1 MKNLRSKLIR
11 LAHSNPELRDHLL
24 PLVTKKASGNLSRP
38 EPVEFVTQSELDS
51 AVQSSIDDVFH
62 SWGSATVERVSYR
75 DGVAYVRGSFQCEV
89 VAEKKMLADILSLR
103 ELGSKM
109 SKWSW
114 RAKDINS
121 YGGDFAMV
129 RLFITLTP
137 KGLLLECYASR
148 PEEVVRT
155 NNLDPQSVNI
165 NKRQID
171 ALKITKVIGHYD
183 DPVPTLKKMDKEF
196 RASFRRLIGR

>member
-1 MKNLRSKLIR
+1 MKNLRNNIIR

-51 AVQSSIDDVFH
+51 EIQSSIDDVFH
-62 SWGSATVERVSYR
+62 SWGSATVEKVSYR

-89 VAEKKMLADILSLR
+89 VAHRQMLVDMLSLR

-114 RAKDINS
+114 RMRDVNS
-121 YGGDFAMV
+121 YGGDYAMV
-129 RLFITLTP
+129 RLSVTMTD
-137 KGLLLECYASR
+137 KGLVLECSASR

-165 NKRQID
+165 TKRQLD
-171 ALKITKVIGHYD
+171 SLKITKVIGHHD
-183 DPVPTLKKMDKEF
+183 DPVPTLKKMNKEF
-196 RASFRRLIGR
+196 RASFRKLVGR

>member
-11 LAHSNPELRDHLL
+11 LAHSKPELRDHLL

-38 EPVEFVTQSELDS
+38 EPIEFVTKSELDS
-51 AVQSSIDDVFH
+51 EIQSSIDDVFH
-62 SWGSATVERVSYR
+62 SWGSANVKKVFYR
-75 DGVAYVRGSFQCEV
+75 DGVAYVQGSFQCEV
-89 VAEKKMLADILSLR
+89 VAQRKMLVDILSLG

-114 RAKDINS
+114 RAKDVNS

-129 RLFITLTP
+129 KLSVTLTD
-137 KGLLLECYASR
+137 KGLVLKCSASQ

-155 NNLDPQSVNI
+155 NNLDTQSVKI
-165 NKRQID
+165 NKGQLD
-171 ALKITKVIGHYD
+171 SLKITKVIGHYD
-183 DPVPTLKKMDKEF
+183 DPVPTLKKMDKAF
-196 RASFRRLIGR
+196 RASFRKLVGR